1 MKVFIDTG
9 AFLALADN
17 SDFSHDITTS
27 VYQKI
32 LKQKAIVYTSN
43 YVIDEVI
50 TLIRSRVG
58 HDAAVA
64 FIKGF
69 EISKIPV
76 LRITEIDENLA
87 INIFIK
93 YRDKKFSFTD
103 CTSFALIDRYAIN
116 AVMSLDEHFSQYS
129 HKHTVMHLLLK
140 SKQG

>member
-17 SDFSHDITTS
+17 SDFSHDFATS
-27 VYQKI
+27 VYKNI
-32 LKQKAIVYTSN
+32 LKQKAIVHTSN

-69 EISKIPV
+69 EISKIHV

-87 INIFIK
+87 KNIFTK

-103 CTSFALIDRYAIN
+103 CTSFVLMKNLKLRKAFTF
-116 AVMSLDEHFSQYS
+116 DEHF
-129 HKHTVMHLLLK
+129 
-140 SKQG
+140 KQLGFEIF

>member
-17 SDFSHDITTS
+17 SDFSHDFATS
-27 VYQKI
+27 VYENI
-32 LKQKAIVYTSN
+32 LKQKAIVHTSN

-69 EISKIPV
+69 EISKIHV

-87 INIFIK
+87 KNIFTK

-103 CTSFALIDRYAIN
+103 CTSFALIDRYVMN
-116 AVMSLDEHFSQYS
+116 AVMSLDEHFGQYS
-129 HKHTVMHLLLK
+129 YKHTVIHLLRK
-140 SKQG
+140 SK

>member
-17 SDFSHDITTS
+17 SDFSHDFAT
-27 VYQKI
+27 VYKNI
-32 LKQKAIVYTSN
+32 LKQKAIVHTSN

-69 EISKIPV
+69 EISKIHV

-87 INIFIK
+87 KNIFTK

-103 CTSFALIDRYAIN
+103 FLFPHTEPQR
-116 AVMSLDEHFSQYS
+116 SQRIYI
-129 HKHTVMHLLLK
+129 HA
-140 SKQG
+140 